1 VVVVNAPNASYAD
14 IIAPFRLPR
23 ATFRLAATTVTDQ
36 SLDLQGELDKMGLTN
51 SSKHT
56 KQQSLTSVLYQD
68 WNSTERATTTTRV
81 DKKQWAILQERNMD
95 FLSDELVS
103 DFSYETP
110 LSNAASMMALL
121 LLESIESIF

>member
-1 VVVVNAPNASYAD
+1 
-14 IIAPFRLPR
+14 
-23 ATFRLAATTVTDQ
+23 
-36 SLDLQGELDKMGLTN
+36 LDLQGELDKMGLTN